1 MSKPIRNLI
10 VAALSVVGTS
20 NAFVISSRPSAAAT
34 HDTALFAEKGTVKWF
49 DTTKGFGF
57 IAPDNG
63 DPDVFVHQTVIQ
75 MEGFRSLADGESIE
89 YEMEVQ
95 DDGRRRATKVTG
107 PDGADCQGAP
117 YQSDGGFYD
126 DGY

>member
-1 MSKPIRNLI
+1 MSKQILNLI
-10 VAALSVVGTS
+10 AAALAITGPS
-20 NAFVISSRPSAAAT
+20 NAFVVSSQSARN
-34 HDTALFAEKGTVKWF
+34 HDTSLFAEKGTVKWF

-57 IAPDNG
+57 IAPANG

-75 MEGFRSLADGESIE
+75 MEGFRSLADGEDVE
-89 YEMEVQ
+89 FDVEVQ
-95 DDGRRRATKVTG
+95 DDGKRRATKVTG